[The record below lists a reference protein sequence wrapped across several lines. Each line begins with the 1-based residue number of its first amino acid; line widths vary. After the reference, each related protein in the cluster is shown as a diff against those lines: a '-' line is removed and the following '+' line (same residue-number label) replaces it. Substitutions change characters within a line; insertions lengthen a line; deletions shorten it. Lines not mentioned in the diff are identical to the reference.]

1 MIYAAIDIGSN
12 AGRLLIGNVVNEAG
26 VANIKKFSL
35 TRVPLRLG
43 EDVFTNKRIS
53 AKRIKMLI
61 KTIKAYKLLMEVY
74 DIHGFRACATSAMR
88 EALNGA
94 EVIAKVKKE
103 TGIKLELING
113 DVEANLIFSTFD
125 TLKFEKKKSY
135 LYIDVGG
142 GSTEVSLIENGKRV
156 ASQSFKIGTLR
167 ILKGKV
173 TKERWTQ
180 LKDWVKT
187 LNPSHKQISAIGTG
201 GNINRI
207 LKINRG
213 DESNEIEYRDIKRIQ
228 QYIASYSLRDRI
240 NKLGL
245 RPDRADVI
253 VPAAD
258 IYLAIMKYADV
269 TQMLV
274 PKVGLVDGIIY
285 DIYKNE
291 AKLKRRKKI
300 TAKKSVVKR
309 KFVPKKKTVLKK
321 KKKVIKS
328 KLVKKK
334 AVPKKKTLIKKKAK
348 LSPKKSK
355 KKSKKK

>member
-12 AGRLLIGNVVNEAG
+12 AGRLLIGNVVKDGNSAQ
-26 VANIKKFSL
+26 IKKFSL

-53 AKRIKMLI
+53 AKRIKMLV

-74 DIHGFRACATSAMR
+74 DVHGFRACATSAMR
-88 EALNGA
+88 EALNGK
-94 EVIAKVKKE
+94 EVIQTIKRE
-103 TGIKLELING
+103 TGIQLELIDG

-142 GSTEVSLIENGKRV
+142 GSTEVSLIENGKKM
-156 ASQSFKIGTLR
+156 ASKSFKIGTIR

-173 TKERWTQ
+173 NKERWTQ
-180 LKDWVKT
+180 LKEWVKT
-187 LNPSHKQISAIGTG
+187 LNPTHKKIQAIGTG

-213 DESNEIEYRDIKRIQ
+213 DDANEIEYRDIKRIQ
-228 QYIASYSLRDRI
+228 QHIASYTLKERI
-240 NKLGL
+240 IKLGL

-258 IYLAIMKYADV
+258 IYLAIMKYADI

-274 PKVGLVDGIIY
+274 PKVGLVDGILF
-285 DIYKNE
+285 DIYKNRN
-291 AKLKRRKKI
+291 KTKKKI
-300 TAKKSVVKR
+300 TVSASKAKRSSIFKKKNSTNKPIRKAKRKTSVTVKKKVKR
-309 KFVPKKKTVLKK
+309 K
-321 KKKVIKS
+321 
-328 KLVKKK
+328 
-334 AVPKKKTLIKKKAK
+334 
-348 LSPKKSK
+348 
-355 KKSKKK
+355 